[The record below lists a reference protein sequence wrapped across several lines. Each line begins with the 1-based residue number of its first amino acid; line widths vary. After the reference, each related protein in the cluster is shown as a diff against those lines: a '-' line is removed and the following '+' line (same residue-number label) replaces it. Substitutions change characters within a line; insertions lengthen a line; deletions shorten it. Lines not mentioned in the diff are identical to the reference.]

1 MIPDPCVTGEIKLR
15 NPVRNPPFF
24 LCQIFPIDDPLPT
37 LSGCTPLLLRL
48 RLKIN
53 NQMKNRNLRNLRR
66 IAPLALAGVMVAG
79 HAVAQDAL
87 ETLTPLTVTGGGD
100 EVFQL
105 PGSGAY
111 VSAEE
116 FRSRGQTN
124 LARIAAKVPSVFV
137 RDEDGYGN
145 FPNIALRGVDGT
157 RSSKVTLMED
167 GILTSPSPYSAP
179 AAYYMPKAS
188 RMSAIEFLKGSSQVK
203 YGPHTTGGAVNFLS
217 TPIPADGEKNFFS
230 RTTYGSDQTFFNQ
243 TWYGDTQTTEAG
255 TFGYLLELH
264 TMKSEGFRDIDGAS
278 QNSGFD
284 LIEPMLKLFFE
295 PNTDLKQ
302 RFEFK
307 FGYTDFDANES
318 YSGLTEG
325 DLRVNPNR
333 RYAGSQFDHH
343 TAEQFR
349 TYLKW
354 IAEPSDA
361 LRIES
366 AVYFNS
372 FQRSWDKLDGLRGTG
387 RTNVAE
393 ALLHAPSL
401 AVLQGTGLGDIF
413 TRDAF
418 RDHESYGWQNQAN
431 FRFDTGSL
439 SHDLAVGLR
448 LHYDR
453 AGGTNQQIFY
463 TSNGLGGFGPA
474 APGAVSSAGLQEVF
488 ATATYFEDEIKIGA
502 LTLRPG
508 IRFEHLDVENTTGA
522 GVNTSGQEQLVMG
535 GLGAM
540 YDFDA
545 ENSLFSGIYRG
556 ASPANP
562 AGYLAGTESE
572 ESLGI
577 EIGYRHRKDALRTEL
592 VAFYTDYDNLIAP
605 QFDVVGG
612 LSPSRNAGAA
622 ETWGLESL
630 VEYDLGQA
638 AGASYGL
645 PVYFS
650 ATYTQ
655 AEFKDI
661 NGLLANTAGLFSG
674 AQSGSELPYLPEW
687 KFAAGISYLTAKWG
701 VNLDASFTTSTWG
714 TGYNDDVRIENLTGL
729 PGNPS
734 AVDGEIDAL
743 FLVDLTGHYQLN
755 ETFKLVGGIQNLFDT
770 QEIVSRAPLGPRANA
785 PRMIFAGVEA
795 TF

>member
-1 MIPDPCVTGEIKLR
+1 MKKTNQRK
-15 NPVRNPPFF
+15 
-24 LCQIFPIDDPLPT
+24 
-37 LSGCTPLLLRL
+37 SG
-48 RLKIN
+48 KVV
-53 NQMKNRNLRNLRR
+53 
-66 IAPLALAGVMVAG
+66 PLALVGMMLGGQAGG
-79 HAVAQDAL
+79 QDAL
-87 ETLTPLTVTGGGD
+87 GTLAPLTVVGGD
-100 EVFQL
+100 DQVFQL
-105 PGSGAY
+105 PGSAAY

-179 AAYYMPKAS
+179 AAYYSPKAS

-217 TPIPADGEKNFFS
+217 TPIPADGENNFFS
-230 RTTYGSDQTFFNQ
+230 RTTFGTDQTFFNQ
-243 TWYGDTQTTEAG
+243 TWYGDTQSTDAG

-264 TMKSEGFRDIDGAS
+264 AMTSEGFRDIDGTS
-278 QNSGFD
+278 KDSGFD
-284 LIEPMLKLFFE
+284 IIEPMLKLFYE

-302 RFEFK
+302 RFEAK
-307 FGYTDFDANES
+307 VGYTDFDANES
-318 YSGLTEG
+318 YGGITVT
-325 DLRVNPNR
+325 DLRRDSNR
-333 RYAGSQFDHH
+333 RYSSTQFDHH
-343 TAEQFR
+343 TAEHFR

-372 FQRSWDKLDGLRGTG
+372 FERSWDKLDGLRGAG
-387 RTNVAE
+387 LRTNVAE

-401 AVLQGTGLGDIF
+401 AVLQGTGSGDIF

-431 FRFDTGSL
+431 FRFDTGSV

-463 TSNGLGGFGPA
+463 TSNGTGGFGPA
-474 APGAVSSAGLQEVF
+474 APGAIGSAGLQEVF
-488 ATATYFEDEIKIGA
+488 ATALYLEDEIKIGA

-508 IRFEHLDVENTTGA
+508 IRYEHLELENTTA
-522 GVNTSGQEQLVMG
+522 ASVNTSGDEQLLMG
-535 GLGAM
+535 GIGAT

-545 ENSLFSGIYRG
+545 ENSLFGGIYRG
-556 ASPANP
+556 QSPANP
-562 AGYLAGTESE
+562 AGYLTGTDSE
-572 ESLGI
+572 ESLGF

-622 ETWGLESL
+622 EAWGLESL

-638 AGASYGL
+638 MGASYGL
-645 PVYFS
+645 PVYIS

-674 AQSGSELPYLPEW
+674 AQSGSQLPYLPDW
-687 KFAAGISYLTAKWG
+687 KLAAGISYITEKWG
-701 VNLDASFTTSTWG
+701 INLDASFTTSTWG
-714 TGYNDDVRIENLTGL
+714 TGYNDDVRIDNLTGL

-734 AVDGEIDAL
+734 AVDGKIDSL
-743 FLVDLTGHYQLN
+743 SLIDLTGHYQLN
-755 ETFKLVGGIQNLFDT
+755 ENLKLVGGIQNIFDT
-770 QEIVSRAPLGPRANA
+770 RKIVSRAPLGPRANA

>member
-1 MIPDPCVTGEIKLR
+1 
-15 NPVRNPPFF
+15 
-24 LCQIFPIDDPLPT
+24 
-37 LSGCTPLLLRL
+37 
-48 RLKIN
+48 
-53 NQMKNRNLRNLRR
+53 MKNRTRDKQGKT
-66 IAPLALAGVMVAG
+66 ATLALVGVMMAG
-79 HAVAQDAL
+79 QAGAQDAL
-87 ETLTPLTVTGGGD
+87 QTLAPLTVVGAGD
-100 EVFQL
+100 ELFQL
-105 PGSGAY
+105 PGSAAY

-179 AAYYMPKAS
+179 AAYYVPKAS

-217 TPIPADGEKNFFS
+217 TPIPADGENNFFS
-230 RTTYGSDQTFFNQ
+230 RTTYGSDQTVFNQ
-243 TWYGDTQTTEAG
+243 TWYGDTQTTDAG

-264 TMKSEGFRDIDGAS
+264 TMTSEGFRDIDGTS
-278 QNSGFD
+278 KDSGFD
-284 LIEPMLKLFFE
+284 LIEPMLKLFYE

-318 YSGLTEG
+318 YGGITVA
-325 DLRVNPNR
+325 DLRSDPNR
-333 RYAGSQFDHH
+333 RYSSTQFDHH

-349 TYLKW
+349 SYLKW

-366 AVYFNS
+366 AGYFNS
-372 FQRSWDKLDGLRGTG
+372 FERNWDKLDGLRGAG
-387 RTNVAE
+387 LRTNVAE
-393 ALLHAPSL
+393 ALLHGPSL
-401 AVLQGTGLGDIF
+401 AVLQGTGVGEIF

-431 FRFDTGSL
+431 FRFDTGSI
-439 SHDLAVGLR
+439 SHDLAAGLR

-463 TSNGLGGFGPA
+463 ASNGLGSFGPA
-474 APGAVSSAGLQEVF
+474 TPGAVGSAGLQEVF
-488 ATATYFEDEIKIGA
+488 ATALYLEDEIKIGA

-535 GLGAM
+535 GIGAT
-540 YDFDA
+540 YDFDT
-545 ENSLFSGIYRG
+545 ENSLFGGIYRG

-572 ESLGI
+572 ESLGF

-612 LSPSRNAGAA
+612 LSPLRNAGAA

-630 VEYDLGQA
+630 AEYDLGQA
-638 AGASYGL
+638 MGASYGL
-645 PVYFS
+645 PVYIS

-674 AQSGSELPYLPEW
+674 ARSGSELPYLPDW
-687 KFAAGISYLTAKWG
+687 KLAAGISYLAEKWG

-714 TGYNDDVRIENLTGL
+714 TSYNDDVRIDNITGL

-734 AVDGEIDAL
+734 AVDGKIDSL
-743 FLVDLTGHYQLN
+743 FLVDLTSHYKLN
-755 ETFKLVGGIQNLFDT
+755 ENFKLVGGIQNIFDT
-770 QEIVSRAPLGPRANA
+770 QKIVSRAPLGPRANA
-785 PRMIFAGVEA
+785 PRMLFAGVEA

>member
-1 MIPDPCVTGEIKLR
+1 MKKTNQRK
-15 NPVRNPPFF
+15 
-24 LCQIFPIDDPLPT
+24 
-37 LSGCTPLLLRL
+37 SG
-48 RLKIN
+48 KVV
-53 NQMKNRNLRNLRR
+53 
-66 IAPLALAGVMVAG
+66 PLALVGMMLGGQAGG
-79 HAVAQDAL
+79 QDAL
-87 ETLTPLTVTGGGD
+87 GTLAPLTVVGGD
-100 EVFQL
+100 DQVFQL
-105 PGSGAY
+105 TGSAAY

-179 AAYYMPKAS
+179 AAYYAPKAS

-217 TPIPADGEKNFFS
+217 TPIPADGENNFFS
-230 RTTYGSDQTFFNQ
+230 RSTFGTDQTFFNQ
-243 TWYGDTQTTEAG
+243 TWYGDTQSTDAG

-264 TMKSEGFRDIDGAS
+264 AMTSEGFRDIDGTS
-278 QNSGFD
+278 KDSGFD
-284 LIEPMLKLFFE
+284 LIEPMLKLFYE

-302 RFEFK
+302 RFEAK
-307 FGYTDFDANES
+307 VGYTDFDANES
-318 YSGLTEG
+318 YGGITVT
-325 DLRVNPNR
+325 DLRRDPNR
-333 RYAGSQFDHH
+333 RYSSTQFDHH
-343 TAEQFR
+343 TAEHFR

-372 FQRSWDKLDGLRGTG
+372 FERSWDKLDGLRGAG
-387 RTNVAE
+387 LRTNVAE

-401 AVLQGTGLGDIF
+401 AVLQGTGSGDIF

-431 FRFDTGSL
+431 FRFDTGSV

-463 TSNGLGGFGPA
+463 TSNGTGGFGPA
-474 APGAVSSAGLQEVF
+474 APGAIGSAGLQEVF
-488 ATATYFEDEIKIGA
+488 ATALYLEDEIKIGA

-508 IRFEHLDVENTTGA
+508 IRYEHLELENTTAA
-522 GVNTSGQEQLVMG
+522 GVNTSGDEQLLMG
-535 GLGAM
+535 GLGAT

-545 ENSLFSGIYRG
+545 ENSLFGGIYRG
-556 ASPANP
+556 QSPANP
-562 AGYLAGTESE
+562 SGYLTGTDSE
-572 ESLGI
+572 ESLGF

-622 ETWGLESL
+622 EAWGLESL

-638 AGASYGL
+638 MGASYGL
-645 PVYFS
+645 PVYIS

-674 AQSGSELPYLPEW
+674 AQSGSQLPYLPDW
-687 KFAAGISYLTAKWG
+687 KLAAGISYITEKWG
-701 VNLDASFTTSTWG
+701 INLDASFTTSTWG
-714 TGYNDDVRIENLTGL
+714 TGYNDDVRIDNLTGL

-734 AVDGEIDAL
+734 AVDGKIDSL
-743 FLVDLTGHYQLN
+743 SLIDLTGHYQLN
-755 ETFKLVGGIQNLFDT
+755 ENLKLVGGIQNIFDT
-770 QEIVSRAPLGPRANA
+770 RKIVSRAPLGPRANA

>member
-1 MIPDPCVTGEIKLR
+1 
-15 NPVRNPPFF
+15 
-24 LCQIFPIDDPLPT
+24 
-37 LSGCTPLLLRL
+37 
-48 RLKIN
+48 
-53 NQMKNRNLRNLRR
+53 MKNGIRSRQGK
-66 IAPLALAGVMVAG
+66 ITPLALVGMMLGGQAGG
-79 HAVAQDAL
+79 QDAL
-87 ETLTPLTVTGGGD
+87 ETLAPLTVVGGD
-100 EVFQL
+100 DQVFQL
-105 PGSGAY
+105 PGSAAY

-179 AAYYMPKAS
+179 AAYYSPKAS

-217 TPIPADGEKNFFS
+217 TPIPADGENNFFS
-230 RTTYGSDQTFFNQ
+230 RTTFGTDQTFFNQ
-243 TWYGDTQTTEAG
+243 TWYGDTQSTDAG

-264 TMKSEGFRDIDGAS
+264 AMTSEGFRDIDGTS
-278 QNSGFD
+278 KDSGFD
-284 LIEPMLKLFFE
+284 LIEPMLKLFYE

-302 RFEFK
+302 RFEAK
-307 FGYTDFDANES
+307 VGYTDFDANES
-318 YSGLTEG
+318 YGGITVT
-325 DLRVNPNR
+325 DLRRDPNR
-333 RYAGSQFDHH
+333 RYSSTQFDHH
-343 TAEQFR
+343 AAEHFR

-372 FQRSWDKLDGLRGTG
+372 FERSWDKLDGLRGAG
-387 RTNVAE
+387 LRTNVAE

-401 AVLQGTGLGDIF
+401 AVLQGTGSGDIF

-431 FRFDTGSL
+431 FRFDTGSV

-463 TSNGLGGFGPA
+463 TSNGTGGFGSA
-474 APGAVSSAGLQEVF
+474 APGAIGSAGLQEVF
-488 ATATYFEDEIKIGA
+488 ATALYLEDEIKIGA

-508 IRFEHLDVENTTGA
+508 IRYEHLEIENTTAA
-522 GVNTSGQEQLVMG
+522 GVNTSGDEQLLMG
-535 GLGAM
+535 GIGAT

-545 ENSLFSGIYRG
+545 ENSLFGGIYRG
-556 ASPANP
+556 QSPANP
-562 AGYLAGTESE
+562 SGYLTGTDSE
-572 ESLGI
+572 ESLGF

-622 ETWGLESL
+622 EAWGLESL

-638 AGASYGL
+638 MGASYGL
-645 PVYFS
+645 PVYIS

-674 AQSGSELPYLPEW
+674 AQSGSQLPYLPDW
-687 KFAAGISYLTAKWG
+687 KLAAGISYITEKWG
-701 VNLDASFTTSTWG
+701 INLDASFTTSTWG
-714 TGYNDDVRIENLTGL
+714 TGYNDDVRIDNLTGL

-734 AVDGEIDAL
+734 AVDGKIDSL
-743 FLVDLTGHYQLN
+743 SLIDLTGHYQLKEN
-755 ETFKLVGGIQNLFDT
+755 LKLVGGIQNIFDT
-770 QEIVSRAPLGPRANA
+770 RKIVSRAPLGPRANA
-785 PRMIFAGVEA
+785 PRMIFAGLEA

>member
-1 MIPDPCVTGEIKLR
+1 MKKTNQRK
-15 NPVRNPPFF
+15 
-24 LCQIFPIDDPLPT
+24 
-37 LSGCTPLLLRL
+37 SG
-48 RLKIN
+48 KV
-53 NQMKNRNLRNLRR
+53 
-66 IAPLALAGVMVAG
+66 APLALVGVMLGGQAG
-79 HAVAQDAL
+79 GQDAL
-87 ETLTPLTVTGGGD
+87 GTLAPLTVVGGD
-100 EVFQL
+100 DQVFQL
-105 PGSGAY
+105 PGSAAY

-179 AAYYMPKAS
+179 AAYYSPKAS

-217 TPIPADGEKNFFS
+217 TPIPADGENNFFS
-230 RTTYGSDQTFFNQ
+230 RNTFGTDQTFFNQ

-264 TMKSEGFRDIDGAS
+264 TMTSEGFRDIDGTS
-278 QNSGFD
+278 KDSGFD
-284 LIEPMLKLFFE
+284 LIEPMLKLFYE

-302 RFEFK
+302 RFEAK
-307 FGYTDFDANES
+307 VGYTDFDANES
-318 YSGLTEG
+318 YGGITVT
-325 DLRVNPNR
+325 DLRRDPNR
-333 RYAGSQFDHH
+333 RYSSTQFDHH
-343 TAEQFR
+343 TAEHLR
-349 TYLKW
+349 SYLKW

-372 FQRSWDKLDGLRGTG
+372 FERSWDKLDGLRGAG
-387 RTNVAE
+387 LRTNVAE

-401 AVLQGTGLGDIF
+401 AVLQGTGVGEIF
-413 TRDAF
+413 TRDAV

-431 FRFDTGSL
+431 FRFDTGSV

-463 TSNGLGGFGPA
+463 TSNGTGGFGPA
-474 APGAVSSAGLQEVF
+474 APGAIGSAGLQEVF
-488 ATATYFEDEIKIGA
+488 ATALYLEDEIKIGA

-508 IRFEHLDVENTTGA
+508 IRYEHLELENTTAG
-522 GVNTSGQEQLVMG
+522 GVNTSGDEQLLMG
-535 GLGAM
+535 GIGAT

-545 ENSLFSGIYRG
+545 ENSLFGGIYRG
-556 ASPANP
+556 QSPANP
-562 AGYLAGTESE
+562 SGYLTGTDSE
-572 ESLGI
+572 ESLGF
-577 EIGYRHRKDALRTEL
+577 EIGYRLHEDALRTEL
-592 VAFYTDYDNLIAP
+592 VTFYTDYDNLIAP

-622 ETWGLESL
+622 EAWGLESL

-638 AGASYGL
+638 MGASYGL
-645 PVYFS
+645 PVYIS

-661 NGLLANTAGLFSG
+661 SGLLANTAGLFSG
-674 AQSGSELPYLPEW
+674 AQSGSQLPYLPDW
-687 KFAAGISYLTAKWG
+687 KLAAGISYIAEKWG
-701 VNLDASFTTSTWG
+701 INLDASFTTSTWG
-714 TGYNDDVRIENLTGL
+714 TGYNDDVRIDNLTAL

-734 AVDGEIDAL
+734 AVDGKIDSL
-743 FLVDLTGHYQLN
+743 SLIDLTGHYQLN
-755 ETFKLVGGIQNLFDT
+755 ENLKLVGGIQNIFDT
-770 QEIVSRAPLGPRANA
+770 RKIVSRAPLGPRANA

>member
-1 MIPDPCVTGEIKLR
+1 MKKTNQRK
-15 NPVRNPPFF
+15 
-24 LCQIFPIDDPLPT
+24 
-37 LSGCTPLLLRL
+37 SG
-48 RLKIN
+48 KVV
-53 NQMKNRNLRNLRR
+53 
-66 IAPLALAGVMVAG
+66 PLALVGVMLGGQAG
-79 HAVAQDAL
+79 GQDAL
-87 ETLTPLTVTGGGD
+87 ETLAPLTVVGGD
-100 EVFQL
+100 DQVFQL
-105 PGSGAY
+105 PGSAAY

-179 AAYYMPKAS
+179 AAYYSPKAS

-217 TPIPADGEKNFFS
+217 TPIPADGENNFFS
-230 RTTYGSDQTFFNQ
+230 RTTFGTDQTFFNQ

-264 TMKSEGFRDIDGAS
+264 TMTSEGFRDIDGTS
-278 QNSGFD
+278 KDSGFD
-284 LIEPMLKLFFE
+284 LIEPMLKLFYE

-302 RFEFK
+302 RFEAK
-307 FGYTDFDANES
+307 VGYTDFDANES
-318 YSGLTEG
+318 YGGITVT
-325 DLRVNPNR
+325 DLRRDPNR
-333 RYAGSQFDHH
+333 RYSSTQFDHH
-343 TAEQFR
+343 TAEHFR
-349 TYLKW
+349 SYLKW

-372 FQRSWDKLDGLRGTG
+372 FERSWDKLDGLRGAG
-387 RTNVAE
+387 LRTNVAE
-393 ALLHAPSL
+393 ALLDAPSL
-401 AVLQGTGLGDIF
+401 AVLQGTGVGEIF
-413 TRDAF
+413 TRDAV

-431 FRFDTGSL
+431 FRFDTGSV

-463 TSNGLGGFGPA
+463 TSNGTGGFGPA
-474 APGAVSSAGLQEVF
+474 APGAIGSAGLQEVF
-488 ATATYFEDEIKIGA
+488 ATALYLEDEIKIGA

-508 IRFEHLDVENTTGA
+508 IRYEHLELENTTAA
-522 GVNTSGQEQLVMG
+522 GVNTSGDEQLLMG
-535 GLGAM
+535 GIGAT

-545 ENSLFSGIYRG
+545 ENSLFGGIYRG
-556 ASPANP
+556 QSPANP
-562 AGYLAGTESE
+562 SGYLTGTDSE
-572 ESLGI
+572 ESLGF
-577 EIGYRHRKDALRTEL
+577 EIGYRLHKDALRTEL
-592 VAFYTDYDNLIAP
+592 VTFYTDYDNLIAP

-622 ETWGLESL
+622 EAWGLESL

-638 AGASYGL
+638 MGASYGL
-645 PVYFS
+645 PVYIS

-674 AQSGSELPYLPEW
+674 AQSGSQLPYLPDW
-687 KFAAGISYLTAKWG
+687 KLAAGISYITEKWG
-701 VNLDASFTTSTWG
+701 INLDASFTTSTWG
-714 TGYNDDVRIENLTGL
+714 TGYNDDVRIDNLTAL

-734 AVDGEIDAL
+734 AVDGKIDSL
-743 FLVDLTGHYQLN
+743 SLIDLTGHYQLN
-755 ETFKLVGGIQNLFDT
+755 ENLKLVGGIQNIFDT
-770 QEIVSRAPLGPRANA
+770 RKIVSRAPLGPRANA

>member
-1 MIPDPCVTGEIKLR
+1 MFRP
-15 NPVRNPPFF
+15 N
-24 LCQIFPIDDPLPT
+24 
-37 LSGCTPLLLRL
+37 LLRL
-48 RLKIN
+48 SLNSNKKTKHDEKQNSLQARKD
-53 NQMKNRNLRNLRR
+53 R
-66 IAPLALAGVMVAG
+66 PLALAGVMMAG
-79 HAVAQDAL
+79 QAGAQDAL
-87 ETLTPLTVTGGGD
+87 QTLAPLTVIGGGD

-105 PGSGAY
+105 PGSAAY

-167 GILTSPSPYSAP
+167 GILTAPSPYSAP
-179 AAYYMPKAS
+179 AAYYSPKAS

-217 TPIPADGEKNFFS
+217 TPIPADGENNFFS

-264 TMKSEGFRDIDGAS
+264 TMTSDGFRDIDGTS
-278 QNSGFD
+278 QDSGFD
-284 LIEPMLKLFFE
+284 LIEPMLKLFYE
-295 PNTDLKQ
+295 PNTALKQ

-307 FGYTDFDANES
+307 LGYTDFEANES
-318 YSGLTEG
+318 YGGITVA
-325 DLRVNPNR
+325 DLRNDPNR
-333 RYAGSQFDHH
+333 RYASTQFDHH

-372 FQRSWDKLDGLRGTG
+372 FERTWDKLDGLRQSVGG
-387 RTNVAE
+387 PVIRTNVAE
-393 ALLHAPSL
+393 ALLHGPSL
-401 AVLQGTGLGDIF
+401 AVLQGTGVGDIF
-413 TRDAF
+413 TRNAF

-431 FRFDTGSL
+431 FRFDTGSVT
-439 SHDLAVGLR
+439 HDLAVGLR

-463 TSNGLGGFGPA
+463 ASNTLGGFGPA
-474 APGAVSSAGLQEVF
+474 APGAVGTAGLQEVF
-488 ATATYFEDEIKIGA
+488 ATALYLEDEIKIGA

-508 IRFEHLDVENTTGA
+508 IRFEHLDVENTSA
-522 GVNTSGQEQLVMG
+522 LGVNTTGQEQLIMG
-535 GLGAM
+535 GIGAT
-540 YDFDA
+540 YDFDT
-545 ENSLFSGIYRG
+545 ENSLFGGIYRG

-572 ESLGI
+572 ESLGL
-577 EIGYRHRKDALRTEL
+577 ELGYRHRKDALRTEL

-622 ETWGLESL
+622 ETWGLESI

-645 PVYFS
+645 PVYIS

-661 NGLLANTAGLFSG
+661 TGRLANTAGLFGG
-674 AQSGSELPYLPEW
+674 AQNGSELPYVPEW
-687 KFAAGISYLTAKWG
+687 KLAAGISYLAEKWG

-714 TGYNDDVRIENLTGL
+714 TGYNDDVRIDTTPGSPTLGL

-734 AVDGEIDAL
+734 AVDGKIDAL
-743 FLVDLTGHYQLN
+743 FLLDLTGHYQLN
-755 ETFKLVGGIQNLFDT
+755 ENFKLVGGIQNIFDT
-770 QEIVSRAPLGPRANA
+770 QKIVSRAPLGPRANA
-785 PRMIFAGVEA
+785 PRMLFAGVEA